1 MATEP
6 ELHFKRRDAISVFL
20 VLVALVVVLP
30 RLPAFNESISTL
42 RNADFAY
49 VWLGLLFWLSTF
61 FTAALV
67 YKYIALRPLRYGTT
81 LLIQL
86 ASGFTNRLA
95 PLGAGIITLN
105 ISYLMKHGHSAIQ
118 AGAVV
123 ALNNILGSVG
133 IVTLLLGAVTF
144 SPSFLPH
151 SLNINLQLST
161 MWKLVS
167 VVCVLVGT
175 GIVLLL
181 AFKQAKQIKAA
192 VQLIARN
199 ASRKPFKMMLALLAS
214 MAITVGYTAALYS
227 IGLAFN
233 VHITV
238 AQALFVLTLGVM
250 AASITPT
257 PGGIGGAEVGLV
269 AALVAVGVSSHQAL
283 TVALLYRFIVFWL
296 PILPGFICFQL
307 ALRRSYI

>member
-1 MATEP
+1 MATKP

-20 VLVALVVVLP
+20 VLLALVVVLP
-30 RLPAFNESISTL
+30 RLPAFDESISTL

-67 YKYIALRPLRYGTT
+67 YKYLALRPLRYGTT

-105 ISYLMKHGHSAIQ
+105 ISYLMKRGHSAIQ

-133 IVTLLLGAVTF
+133 IITLLLGATTF

-192 VQLIARN
+192 AQLIARN
-199 ASRKPFKMMLALLAS
+199 ASRKPLKMLLALLAS

-227 IGLAFN
+227 VCLAFN
-233 VHITV
+233 VHITA

-283 TVALLYRFIVFWL
+283 TVALMYRFLVYWL
-296 PILPGFICFQL
+296 PILPGLICFQF
-307 ALRRSYI
+307 ALRKRYI